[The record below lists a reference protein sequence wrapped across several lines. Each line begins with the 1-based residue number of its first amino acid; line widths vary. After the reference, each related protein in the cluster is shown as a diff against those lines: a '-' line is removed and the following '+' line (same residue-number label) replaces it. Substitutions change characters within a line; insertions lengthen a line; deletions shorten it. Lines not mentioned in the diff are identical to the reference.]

1 MITDEEGREW
11 LAKVSFYKSL
21 VPGNITVYAE
31 NMPEIDKFEFAR
43 LLRNVADNMERTGVE
58 VKKNRLRLVK

>member
-1 MITDEEGREW
+1 M
-11 LAKVSFYKSL
+11 
-21 VPGNITVYAE
+21 PGNITVYAE

-58 VKKNRLRLVK
+58 VRKNRLRLVK